1 MFVINQGHFFFV
13 IYFRG
18 NDFSN
23 SEGNVRNTVLLLQ
36 SSRRSRRMSSI
47 LEKKKEEEGA
57 EHVRLAEKYLKT
69 APLKLKFSPDW
80 DPAGD
85 EFSRA
90 ATCYK
95 VAKNYEESKVYIVH
109 IALPSLQSETKFIYK
124 RYSGKMTKFENRPT
138 LFLTYQYKQC
148 YNVLYQV

>member
-1 MFVINQGHFFFV
+1 
-13 IYFRG
+13 
-18 NDFSN
+18 
-23 SEGNVRNTVLLLQ
+23 
-36 SSRRSRRMSSI
+36 MSSI

-138 LFLTYQYKQC
+138 
-148 YNVLYQV
+148 